1 MVAVSAGRNALR
13 MENHLTYYRDNGQKK
28 STLTCRVLSAYSTS
42 RRKSDSA
49 GYLAGTEAPSTY
61 VDMAGSTI
69 DHSLYATNVRLPGS
83 IGTTVRV
90 GNLNTKGHTL
100 IANIALCHFPAP
112 PSFGHCIADII
123 LPHV

>member
-1 MVAVSAGRNALR
+1 M
-13 MENHLTYYRDNGQKK
+13 
-28 STLTCRVLSAYSTS
+28 LSAYSTS

-61 VDMAGSTI
+61 VDIAGSTF
-69 DHSLYATNVRLPGS
+69 DQSLYTTYIRLPGS